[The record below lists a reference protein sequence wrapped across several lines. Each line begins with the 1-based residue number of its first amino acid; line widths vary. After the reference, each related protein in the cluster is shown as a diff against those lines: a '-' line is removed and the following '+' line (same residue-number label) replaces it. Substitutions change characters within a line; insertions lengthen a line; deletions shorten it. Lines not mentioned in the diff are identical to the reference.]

1 MGKTIL
7 LADGDS
13 KTCHLL
19 DAKLSFYGYVVIT
32 VSNGEEA
39 LRFFDQEKPHLV
51 LLDVMLPKIDGYKVC
66 NELRKISS
74 TPIILFSALDTLTD
88 RIIGFNL
95 GADDYIVKPFSIDE
109 LEIRIQSLIR
119 RSHFNDC
126 LKPLFIYVGELTLNL
141 SKRYVIKNDQLVKL
155 TSLEFSLLEVL
166 ISKPGKIITRSD
178 IFSILWGYAEFRY
191 VDTRVVD
198 VYICR
203 LRSKL
208 EKDPNNPTLILT
220 IRGKGYM
227 FHEIKH

>member
-95 GADDYIVKPFSIDE
+95 GADEDGVKESIDLSGFSGITIDYTASKKIKMQVVADE
-109 LEIRIQSLIR
+109 VALGYDV
-119 RSHFNDC
+119 HT
-126 LKPLFIYVGELTLNL
+126 VG
-141 SKRYVIKNDQLVKL
+141 
-155 TSLEFSLLEVL
+155 L
-166 ISKPGKIITRSD
+166 ISSAT
-178 IFSILWGYAEFRY
+178 
-191 VDTRVVD
+191 
-198 VYICR
+198 
-203 LRSKL
+203 SK
-208 EKDPNNPTLILT
+208 T
-220 IRGKGYM
+220 
-227 FHEIKH
+227 FVWS